1 MGFLVRCWPNIF
13 RGYSMDM
20 KYISNTLLCVF
31 LSFFLVLKTLVD
43 KWIHVTTKV
52 VKDIA
57 LCLYSNYQNSNF
69 PTCDQN
75 LSDGDTEVKRLR
87 HIMFRA

>member
-1 MGFLVRCWPNIF
+1 
-13 RGYSMDM
+13 MDM
-20 KYISNTLLCVF
+20 KYISNTLLCIFV
-31 LSFFLVLKTLVD
+31 SFFLVLKNVD
-43 KWIHVTTKV
+43 KWINGTTKV

-75 LSDGDTEVKRLR
+75 LSDGDMEVKRLR